1 MVTSLPS
8 MTARRAVAS
17 ASMIVSALRDSGVHV
32 TPSRVEAAPMHSTG
46 QRMSRPWATR
56 LWPSMTAWSQPTR
69 TGAEGLID
77 QAGLM
82 SQPVT

>member
-1 MVTSLPS
+1 M
-8 MTARRAVAS
+8 
-17 ASMIVSALRDSGVHV
+17 D
-32 TPSRVEAAPMHSTG
+32 STG